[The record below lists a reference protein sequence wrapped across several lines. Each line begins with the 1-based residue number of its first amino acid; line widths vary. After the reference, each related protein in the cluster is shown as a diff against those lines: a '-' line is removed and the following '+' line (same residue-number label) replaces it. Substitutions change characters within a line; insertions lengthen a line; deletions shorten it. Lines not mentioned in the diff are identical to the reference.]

1 MLLPVVVSL
10 QAPDEGLVRGA
21 LGRVV
26 AEVHDLEV
34 LEAGAGEEAAGAGAG
49 VDRGGAHAGYN
60 TAGHRYETS
69 I

>member
-1 MLLPVVVSL
+1 MLLPVIVGL

-21 LGRVV
+21 LGGVV

-49 VDRGGAHAGYN
+49 VHRGGAG
-60 TAGHRYETS
+60 AGHDTS
-69 I
+69 GHQFVASK